1 MTADRPILVAPVGG
15 YAAAVIA
22 AVLDEVLPG
31 RLAELQRSVDA
42 GRLHPDYLAELRRAW
57 VATRQA
63 AAMWLAWRATA
74 VDGSVDGAAA
84 ALAAELCEIDTDRAA
99 VLLGVSSNRVRQLV
113 RCGRITG
120 RRMGRMWV
128 VDQRSVLVYR
138 EEAGSV
144 GRQAG
149 RGSAEALRD
158 GGL

>member
-1 MTADRPILVAPVGG
+1 MPMARWSFVPRI
-15 YAAAVIA
+15 AAVIA

-74 VDGSVDGAAA
+74 VDGSADGVVA

-99 VLLGVSSNRVRQLV
+99 VLLGVSPNRVRQLV
-113 RCGRITG
+113 RCGRIIG

-149 RGSAEALRD
+149 RGSAQALRD